1 MGLKS
6 RLKKSI
12 FNKPK
17 DKPELADRSISNSDV
32 TEESLQTWL
41 ALPSKIRHDPSLAS
55 FQLEHERLHGKK
67 YDHFLLFFLKKKKQT
82 DSIYQDMDQNYKK
95 RKMMKRTTIKS
106 KKMSF
111 RQVIDL
117 IL

>member
-17 DKPELADRSISNSDV
+17 DKTELADRSISNSDV
-32 TEESLQTWL
+32 TEESLQAWL

-67 YDHFLLFFLKKKKQT
+67 KYDFLYFIKKK
-82 DSIYQDMDQNYKK
+82 IIN
-95 RKMMKRTTIKS
+95 RTYIRTWIRNTRNAK
-106 KKMSF
+106 
-111 RQVIDL
+111 
-117 IL
+117 